1 MISKQR
7 RGRTPPT
14 NGRKTNKRLD
24 CEASLEETPLKT
36 MCKKYIIA
44 SEIRVRR
51 EKEKERERENESERI
66 PRPYFKILRLIC
78 GAEFS
83 RFGPPLKQTKKWKKH
98 VSPPQN

>member
-1 MISKQR
+1 
-7 RGRTPPT
+7 
-14 NGRKTNKRLD
+14 
-24 CEASLEETPLKT
+24 

-51 EKEKERERENESERI
+51 EQERERERENESERI

-83 RFGPPLKQTKKWKKH
+83 QFGPSLKQKKSGKKH